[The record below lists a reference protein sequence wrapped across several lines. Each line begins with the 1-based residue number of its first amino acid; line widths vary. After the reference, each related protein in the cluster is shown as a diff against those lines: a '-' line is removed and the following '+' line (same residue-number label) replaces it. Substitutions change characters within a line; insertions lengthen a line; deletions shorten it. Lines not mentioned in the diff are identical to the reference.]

1 MTAAARLHPGAS
13 QGDAPAGGSP
23 LEPLFDRIDALRE
36 DLVALTQDLVR
47 IPTVNPPGDAYQP
60 CAEFVGQRLRRHGY
74 EVEYHRG
81 LGERGDNDA
90 YPRLNVLGRLAGR
103 RPGPTIHFNSHIDV
117 VEVGQ
122 GWTVDPFAGVV
133 KDGRV
138 YGRGTCDMKGG
149 MAASMIAIEAILAEG
164 IDFPGAFEISGT
176 VDEESG
182 GFAGVGYLAKRGY
195 FSKPRVDYVIIPEPL
210 HKDCVCLGHRGV
222 WWAEVETL
230 GRIAHGSMPFL
241 GVSAI
246 RSMTRF
252 LEKIESKL
260 YPALERR
267 ETAMPVIPALSRR
280 STLNINSIHGGQAE
294 IPRGS
299 DAAPSPLVA
308 DSCRVML
315 DRRYLIEELPEQV
328 EAEIVGLLEECK
340 QENPQFRYAVREI
353 LHFPPNL
360 TAADSPLVAALDAG
374 IARVLGKASTHVVS
388 PGTYDQKHVQRVGL
402 LKDCVA
408 YGPGIL
414 DLAHQ
419 PDEYVGIDDMLAS
432 AKVMAAASLRLM
444 GLAAP

>member
-1 MTAAARLHPGAS
+1 MTATARAAAR
-13 QGDAPAGGSP
+13 SP
-23 LEPLFDRIDALRE
+23 LERVFQRIDSLGDE
-36 DLVALTQDLVR
+36 LVALTQDLVR
-47 IPTVNPPGDAYQP
+47 IPTVNPPGEAYQP
-60 CAEFVGQRLRRHGY
+60 CAEYVGERLRRSGY
-74 EVEYHRG
+74 DVEYHRG

-90 YPRLNVLGRLAGR
+90 YPRLNVLGRVAGSR
-103 RPGPTIHFNSHIDV
+103 SGPTIHFNSHIDV
-117 VEVGQ
+117 VEVGK

-133 KDGRV
+133 KDGKV

-149 MAASMIAIEAILAEG
+149 MAASMIAVEAILAER
-164 IDFPGAFEISGT
+164 IDFAGAFEVSGT

-182 GFAGVGYLAKRGY
+182 GFAGVGFLAKRGY
-195 FSKPRVDYVIIPEPL
+195 FSRPRVDYVIIPEPL

-230 GRIAHGSMPFL
+230 GRIAHGSMPYL
-241 GVSAI
+241 GISAI

-252 LEKIESKL
+252 LEKIESRL
-260 YPALERR
+260 YPALEQRQ
-267 ETAMPVIPALSRR
+267 TAMPVIPEGSRR
-280 STLNINSIHGGQAE
+280 STLNINSIHGGQVE

-299 DAAPSPLVA
+299 DAAPSPVVA
-308 DSCRVML
+308 DSCRVVL

-328 EAEIVGLLEECK
+328 EGEIVALLEECK
-340 QENPQFRYAVREI
+340 RENPQFRYAVREI
-353 LHFPPNL
+353 LHFPPNM
-360 TAADSPLVAALDAG
+360 TPDDSPLVQALDAG
-374 IARVLGKASTHVVS
+374 IRQVFGYDSKHVVS
-388 PGTYDQKHVQRVGL
+388 PGTYDQKHVQRVGH

-444 GLAAP
+444 GLATP